1 MIYCGFFFFP
11 PTLTDVIKLHALN
24 LENFISN
31 IVLTLEEVCFS
42 VLIPFFWLWLR
53 HLLPPDTSLFSTTD
67 FQDQVWASASVSR
80 TSPVFPSDHLFQHR
94 PSRWLLDIFSGPSF
108 SGPGPSLFSNP
119 PSTHYFYLSILS
131 AYLQHRRQRIRL
143 ATSASLLLIVKF
155 LFHCCSFCFSCHCQQ
170 VALEGILGL

>member
-1 MIYCGFFFFP
+1 MVHGSSPGYKQRWKSVLVAREVPVASLRVMIYCGFVFFP
-11 PTLTDVIKLHALN
+11 PTDVIKLHALN

-67 FQDQVWASASVSR
+67 FQDRVWASVSVSR

-94 PSRWLLDIFSGPSF
+94 PSRWLLDIFSGPSLRSRSF
-108 SGPGPSLFSNP
+108 FFRSRSFSLFQS
-119 PSTHYFYLSILS
+119 SFYTLFLS
-131 AYLQHRRQRIRL
+131 
-143 ATSASLLLIVKF
+143 
-155 LFHCCSFCFSCHCQQ
+155 
-170 VALEGILGL
+170 